1 MRGLLKRVK
10 KFKQVAVLAQMPITQ
25 MAETIVNGL

>member
-10 KFKQVAVLAQMPITQ
+10 KFKQVAVLAQMTITH